1 MARIITVVVYLEFAF
16 FLFTSGK
23 DRHYLKSANIKCQ
36 SQIDIGNYSDIE
48 CAIMCM
54 NHRAMAGLP
63 CMAFNVSNSVCTLCL
78 SGPVSRIKQVIWSS
92 TEEVYAAT
100 VRNFEEELEKGEKY
114 ALRTERQGRVD
125 WGPPRAMQKRKNFCN
140 SFGAPSRNVPIFKKT
155 CVLKFRSIWIKLEVA
170 TEL

>member
-114 ALRTERQGRVD
+114 AMRTEHQGVVI
-125 WGPPRAMQKRKNFCN
+125 
-140 SFGAPSRNVPIFKKT
+140 GAPLGRCKNERTFVILSGRPLEMCQYLKKHL
-155 CVLKFRSIWIKLEVA
+155 CSNFGQFGQKLEVA